1 MYTILTSARKASRS
15 GNRSLLLL
23 ALVRS
28 GLEHDDLGVVEVLVL
43 VAVLEL
49 RVLVEVERA
58 YVTVGGELDPVA
70 RQVSSH
76 AADDGADVP
85 MWLRAGYG
93 ARYGAGYGAG
103 YGAVARTSGGRGT
116 ARGRAAG
123 GVHRAEVARGR
134 LQAAGSEQ
142 QEAGRRV
149 EGDEWRATRSVR

>member
-93 ARYGAGYGAG
+93 ARYGAGYGA
-103 YGAVARTSGGRGT
+103 VARTSGGRGT